1 VTEPPGQ
8 PERGRRLGRAFGADL
23 LTDLFE
29 NALEPGYAAAAERLR
44 ARGPDPRWKRR
55 SGRAGTAV
63 VLLLFGFLLAT
74 AYHQVVASRPET
86 SKARSKLVND
96 VKARQSET
104 DALQRRDDALRA
116 EVARARDRA
125 LSDGGGSAA
134 AEQLREQEA
143 VAGLAKVAGPGV
155 TVTLTDAPSSPD
167 PVTGRSSSDNL
178 GRVLDL
184 DLQTVVNA
192 LWRSGAEAVAV
203 DGQRLSATS
212 TIRAAGEAILV
223 DFRPVDS
230 PYAVTAIGPGSLR
243 SRFDAS
249 DTAGDYREIS
259 KRYHMGFSV
268 RSDRSLTLPAAP
280 EPQLRYAK
288 PVPSS
293 SPSSSPSGGK

>member
-1 VTEPPGQ
+1 MTGPPAK
-8 PERGRRLGRAFGADL
+8 ERRPGRAFGADL

-29 NALEPGYAAAAERLR
+29 NALEPGYAAAAERRR
-44 ARGPDPRWKRR
+44 ARGPDPLWKRR

-74 AYHQVVASRPET
+74 AYHQVVASQPET

-96 VKARQSET
+96 VKARRSET
-104 DALQRRDDALRA
+104 DALQRRDDALRQ

-125 LSDGGGSAA
+125 LSDDGGSAA

-143 VAGLAKVAGPGV
+143 VAGLAKVSGPGV

-167 PVTGRSSSDNL
+167 PVTGSSSGSDNL

-212 TIRAAGEAILV
+212 TIRAAGAAILV

-259 KRYHMGFSV
+259 KRYHMGFAV
-268 RSDRSLTLPAAP
+268 RSNRSLTLPAAP

-288 PVPSS
+288 PVPSA